1 MWLSEKTR
9 SYFWE
14 GGKLAIT
21 GKTEQ
26 WNNSNLAQNRKTRSM
41 MDANGISIWIL
52 EVRAQGNLLVFLN
65 ISKAPHIFW
74 NYSITVAIIMKK

>member
-1 MWLSEKTR
+1 MNDICRMWLSEKTR

-14 GGKLAIT
+14 GGGELAIT

-41 MDANGISIWIL
+41 MDANGISGSL
-52 EVRAQGNLLVFLN
+52 NLD
-65 ISKAPHIFW
+65 P
-74 NYSITVAIIMKK
+74 